1 MILSSATL
9 VYGHGTIPCHYPK
22 YPLFHETLIIMSSLQ
37 KSSILSSIDIVP
49 SWRRPNK
56 RTSRA
61 DDMKTTDSII
71 FKFDS
76 MYFFFVSLYLKIHL
90 PVWVFY
96 FMNETNWCVLTNLGL
111 NVQIIV
117 RCPPSLVETWKSW
130 NEDLIKSEKQR
141 NSFPWG

>member
-1 MILSSATL
+1 MILSSAIL
-9 VYGHGTIPCHYPK
+9 VYGPGTIPCHYPK

-37 KSSILSSIDIVP
+37 KSSILSSIGIVP

-76 MYFFFVSLYLKIHL
+76 MYFFCFSLSENPSTGLGF
-90 PVWVFY
+90 FY
-96 FMNETNWCVLTNLGL
+96 FMNETNWCELTNLGL

-117 RCPPSLVETWKSW
+117 RSAPSLVETWKSR
-130 NEDLIKSEKQR
+130 NEDLIKSEKLR